1 MRIYQILRN
10 QGFTET
16 SCEEIADKKASD
28 GYNYKRKRVETLE
41 ICRGIK
47 NSRADT
53 HSQILKSIC
62 CGDENPQH
70 LPCLKCM
77 KKTSCEHQKEHKFW
91 TKLLTTAAN
100 LVRDPLEQQK
110 LPRKVGDVLF
120 HLGNL
125 PAGMNDRAF
134 INFLESQ
141 DLINAHSI
149 NILAPRVVVVNI
161 LSKNG
166 SYRVV
171 VKESNKLPEVMTLQ
185 KLLKYYR
192 VNV

>member
-1 MRIYQILRN
+1 M
-10 QGFTET
+10 
-16 SCEEIADKKASD
+16 
-28 GYNYKRKRVETLE
+28 E

-110 LPRKVGDVLF
+110 LPRKVEEVLF

-134 INFLESQ
+134 INFLQSQ

-166 SYRVV
+166 SNRVV
-171 VKESNKLPEVMTLQ
+171 VKDSNKLPEVLSLGRQGFYFQQ
-185 KLLKYYR
+185 KFIIEFLLLCI
-192 VNV
+192 

>member
-1 MRIYQILRN
+1 
-10 QGFTET
+10 
-16 SCEEIADKKASD
+16 
-28 GYNYKRKRVETLE
+28 
-41 ICRGIK
+41 
-47 NSRADT
+47 
-53 HSQILKSIC
+53 
-62 CGDENPQH
+62 
-70 LPCLKCM
+70 M
-77 KKTSCEHQKEHKFW
+77 KIW

-100 LVRDPLEQQK
+100 LVRYPLEQQK

-166 SYRVV
+166 FYRVV